1 MATTEAAAVQ
11 HTILELDKKGLR
23 DFGLVTGAILAAL
36 FGLFF
41 PWLLERP
48 IPAWPWVIAGV
59 LAAWA
64 LVLPLS
70 LRPVYRFWMRLSIV
84 LSRITTPVIMGV
96 VFFIVIT
103 PVGFMMRAFGR
114 DVMARQFDAEAKSY
128 RVPAKQRPKD
138 HMERPF

>member
-23 DFGLVTGAILAAL
+23 DFGLVTGGILAAL

-41 PWLLERP
+41 PWVFERP
-48 IPAWPWVIAGV
+48 IPTWPWIIAGV

-70 LRPVYRFWMRLSIV
+70 LRPVYRIWMRLSIV
-84 LSRITTPVIMGV
+84 LSRITTPIVMGV
-96 VFFIVIT
+96 VFFLVVT
-103 PVGFMMRAFGR
+103 PVALCMRVLGR
-114 DVMARQFDAEAKSY
+114 DALARELDPAATTY
-128 RVPAKQRPKD
+128 RVQMKRRTKE

>member
-23 DFGLVTGAILAAL
+23 DFGLVTGGILAAL

-41 PWLLERP
+41 PWVFERP
-48 IPAWPWVIAGV
+48 IPTWPWIIAGV

-70 LRPVYRFWMRLSIV
+70 LRPVYRIWMRLSIV
-84 LSRITTPVIMGV
+84 LSRITTPIVMGV
-96 VFFIVIT
+96 VFFLVVT
-103 PVGFMMRAFGR
+103 PVSLIMRAIGR
-114 DVMARQFDAEAKSY
+114 DALARTLDPEATTY
-128 RVPAKQRPKD
+128 RVPMKQRAKE